1 MKTCPTCH
9 RNYENETTFCFD
21 DGSLLVA
28 ETASGMTTA
37 SGIDPT
43 LHLPGHSTEQ
53 PPNVLYQHQTS
64 PQQSTVPSGGVE
76 APASAAPVS
85 SNAPYASKAR
95 PGTALLWVVAAVI
108 IGVAAIAVALIV
120 TRGFKRDENSAT
132 EPATATASPSEAMA
146 SSESSTTN
154 SEGKPARLSETTS
167 SNQPAKQKEQ
177 EIPTLKG
184 VPTEKSLSAPTPAP
198 VEKATPHAPISGGVL
213 NGKAIYLAKPAYPPI
228 ARTAHASGTVTVQV
242 LIDEN
247 GNVLT
252 AQAVSGHPLLQQS
265 AISAARAS
273 KFTPTKLSGQQVKVS
288 GVIVYNFVAQ

>member
-9 RNYENETTFCFD
+9 RNYENEAKFCFD

-53 PPNVLYQHQTS
+53 PPNVLYPQQTS
-64 PQQSTVPSGGVE
+64 PQQSTVTSGGMKP
-76 APASAAPVS
+76 PASTAPVS
-85 SNAPYASKAR
+85 SNTPYASKAR
-95 PGTALLWVVAAVI
+95 SRAALLWVVAALI

-120 TRGFKRDENSAT
+120 TRGFRRDENAAT
-132 EPATATASPSEAMA
+132 EPATATASPSEAMT
-146 SSESSTTN
+146 SSESSTTS
-154 SEGKPARLSETTS
+154 SEGKPASLSETTP
-167 SNQPAKQKEQ
+167 SNQPTNKKEQ

-184 VPTEKSLSAPTPAP
+184 APTEKSLSAPTP

-213 NGKAIYLAKPAYPPI
+213 NGKAIYLAKPAYPPS
-228 ARTAHASGTVTVQV
+228 ARAAHASGSVTVQV

-247 GNVLT
+247 GKVLT
-252 AQAVSGHPLLQQS
+252 AHAVSGHPLLQAS